1 MFGLLSLGR
10 IQLYIA
16 AALAITG
23 IYFFW
28 KHNVEQQAL
37 MEYNQKQLE
46 QSIADRNKMKED
58 LVAINQKQE
67 EIIRKSEEEKKAYEI
82 KIDSIGSYLNSKE
95 VKSED
100 RPSSDV
106 LKQTVKQ
113 LVEIS
118 K

>member
-10 IQLYIA
+10 IQLYVA
-16 AALAITG
+16 AAVALVG

-46 QSIADRNKMKED
+46 QSIEDQKKMREALDDIGK
-58 LVAINQKQE
+58 KQA
-67 EIIRKSEEEKKAYEI
+67 EIIRQSEEDKKAYEQRLSVVN
-82 KIDSIGSYLNSKE
+82 DYLDSKE
-95 VKSED
+95 VRVSD
-100 RPSSDV
+100 RPASDI
-106 LKQTVKQ
+106 LKNTVKQ
-113 LVEIS
+113 LKEIS

>member
-16 AALAITG
+16 AAVAITG

-28 KHNVEQQAL
+28 KHNIEQQAL

-46 QSIADRNKMKED
+46 QSIADQEKLKKD
-58 LVAINQKQE
+58 LASISQKQE
-67 EIIRKSEEEKKAYEI
+67 EIIKQNEEDRKTYEVKLNSVSDYLDSALTKKAD
-82 KIDSIGSYLNSKE
+82 K
-95 VKSED
+95 
-100 RPSSDV
+100 PSSEV
-106 LKQTVKQ
+106 LKITVKQ
-113 LVEIS
+113 LKEIS